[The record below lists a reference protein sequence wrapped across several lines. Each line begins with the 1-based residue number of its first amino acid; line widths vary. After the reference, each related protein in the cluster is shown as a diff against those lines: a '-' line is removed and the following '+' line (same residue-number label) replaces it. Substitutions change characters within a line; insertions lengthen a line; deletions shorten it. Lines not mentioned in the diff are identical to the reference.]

1 MGPPWGLA
9 RRGARPD
16 RALDH
21 HRRAPVRGPLLRGVL
36 RLRGGG
42 GAPVVARGAREG
54 EARLGA
60 PELGPGLGAELAV
73 AAEALGER
81 GRDRREDRGAPVVGL
96 AVEAVPERGLVAEPR
111 LEAGVGLARLAELG
125 VAPVVVARREAAGDG
140 GPRDLVELAE
150 RGDGLGLELGE
161 VLRRR
166 CRAGRARPPRVAVP
180 GLPGPLAP
188 PRRGLARGRDAE
200 VRRAALAWAAKG

>member
-1 MGPPWGLA
+1 M
-9 RRGARPD
+9 
-16 RALDH
+16 
-21 HRRAPVRGPLLRGVL
+21 RGPLLRGVL

-42 GAPVVARGAREG
+42 GARVVARGAREG

-111 LEAGVGLARLAELG
+111 LEAG
-125 VAPVVVARREAAGDG
+125 ARREAADDG

-180 GLPGPLAP
+180 GLPGLLAP